1 MADAIVLYGT
11 VSILKSKEGEDMQIE
26 QVTGNTIHSVVPL
39 FDAYRQ
45 FYKQQGDEQ
54 AARRFLEER
63 VLNEESII
71 FLAKINGEPAG
82 FVQLYP
88 TFSSVA
94 LQRAYILNDLYVDE
108 KFRQQG
114 VGRSLLEKC
123 YSYCKERKARYI
135 TLETAKDNYPAQ
147 KLYEQMGMQQEEM
160 LHYSKYWK
168 Q

>member
-1 MADAIVLYGT
+1 
-11 VSILKSKEGEDMQIE
+11 MQIV
-26 QVTGNTIHSVVPL
+26 QVKMTNIQSVVPL

-45 FYKQQGDEQ
+45 FYKQESDEQ
-54 AARRFLEER
+54 AAQLFLEER
-63 VLNEESII
+63 VSNGESII
-71 FLAKINGEPAG
+71 FIATIDREPAG

-114 VGRSLLEKC
+114 IGRKLMEKC
-123 YSYCKERKARYI
+123 YEYSEEKNARYI
-135 TLETAKDNYPAQ
+135 TLETATDNHTAQ
-147 KLYEQMGMQQEEM
+147 KLYDQMGMQQEEM

-168 Q
+168 K